1 MEKNRFRS
9 LAVALALV
17 LGLTAATGA
26 YAAPAEALPEGGA
39 VIENAGGN
47 ACTAA
52 AALADTPEA
61 QMRLIVLQ
69 PVPNYCTDCIP
80 CTHKRQCG
88 IDSYSGIYMGECWLA
103 PSYCPGSSGTV
114 CVCR

>member
-9 LAVALALV
+9 LVVALV
-17 LGLTAATGA
+17 LGLAAAAGA
-26 YAAPAEALPEGGA
+26 YAAAPETLPDGDA
-39 VIENAGGN
+39 VLENAGGN

-52 AALADTPEA
+52 AALAETPEA
-61 QMRLIVLQ
+61 QMRFLIVPQ
-69 PVPNYCTDCIP
+69 PIPTYCTDCKP
-80 CTHKRQCG
+80 CTHKAQCG
-88 IDSYSGIYMGECWLA
+88 IDPNSGIYMGECWLA